1 MSLDADVS
9 CARND
14 PLFDY
19 YPFLV
24 YYLLH
29 SLDHFRQCCTI
40 KIPSTQQQE
49 TRLTTRS
56 PIYLHRK
63 ASYRSGGETVGTKIK
78 YTPKILKLEKKYMND
93 WIARYWGVWKLNVF
107 VLMAQYFLVCV
118 YTQQHVDVCIQND
131 RHRIQI
137 FSGRRALIFFC
148 GLRWFSPP
156 MNSAIAYREL
166 QPMAAHTQTFACLY
180 IHTHRERVATVM
192 RGHTGPPTS
201 ARSRRSN
208 RVILFV
214 SYIMRR
220 SPAVGWVIEKKRD
233 VLI

>member
-1 MSLDADVS
+1 MLHHQNPFNTTTRNPSDDPVANLFTSQGELSLRWWD
-9 CARND
+9 CGNENQ
-14 PLFDY
+14 
-19 YPFLV
+19 V
-24 YYLLH
+24 Y
-29 SLDHFRQCCTI
+29 SKNI
-40 KIPSTQQQE
+40 KIGKK
-49 TRLTTRS
+49 
-56 PIYLHRK
+56 IYEWKNSALL
-63 ASYRSGGETVGTKIK
+63 GG
-78 YTPKILKLEKKYMND
+78 LKT
-93 WIARYWGVWKLNVF
+93 LNVF

-180 IHTHRERVATVM
+180 IHTERERVATVM

-208 RVILFV
+208 TVILFV